1 METLNI
7 IDSKLVEINETDI
20 CPICFNDV
28 KCSNIKCKECN
39 NTCCIDCI
47 NNFKGRSFSIN
58 LPNYNENYI
67 KYENSSVNII
77 YPCSFCRF
85 ENIIPLETFKKDEL
99 LKLVLFDYQRVIKNN
114 EFYTETVDEKMKY
127 MSIELAKTTNLLK
140 KERNDSD
147 MIIELI
153 KHIEMLRLDNDI
165 FTGKYENFHKEVKE
179 KEKLA
184 RLYMETKKELL
195 ELKMQHSDLN
205 QKILK
210 ANIDTFKSYFKLTAV
225 KNNHSEMLAVCQD
238 LFSSSKRP
246 TKKETAYYNTII
258 KYGTKKL
265 QIPKV
270 DGNLD
275 ELEKLQN
282 IEVYHD
288 QYESFE
294 L

>member
-47 NNFKGRSFSIN
+47 NHFKGRSFSVN
-58 LPNYNENYI
+58 LPDNKVDYI
-67 KYENSSVNII
+67 KYENSYVDII

-99 LKLVLFDYQRVIKNN
+99 VKLVSFDYQRVLKNN
-114 EFYTETVDEKMKY
+114 DFFNNNIKDKMNY
-127 MSIELAKTTNLLK
+127 LSVELSKTTNLLK
-140 KERNDSD
+140 KERSDSD

-153 KHIEMLRLDNDI
+153 KHIEMLRLDNDV
-165 FTGKYENFHKEVKE
+165 FTGKYERIHNETKE
-179 KEKLA
+179 KHNYA
-184 RLYMETKKELL
+184 RLYVETKKELL
-195 ELKMQHSDLN
+195 ELKLQHSELN
-205 QKILK
+205 KKILQ
-210 ANIDTFKSYFKLTAV
+210 ANIDTFKSYLKVTAV
-225 KNNHSEMLAVCQD
+225 KNNHNEMLAVCQD
-238 LFSSSKRP
+238 LYSSSKRP
-246 TKKETAYYNTII
+246 TKKEKSYYNTVI
-258 KYGTKKL
+258 KHCNKKL

-270 DGNLD
+270 DGNLN